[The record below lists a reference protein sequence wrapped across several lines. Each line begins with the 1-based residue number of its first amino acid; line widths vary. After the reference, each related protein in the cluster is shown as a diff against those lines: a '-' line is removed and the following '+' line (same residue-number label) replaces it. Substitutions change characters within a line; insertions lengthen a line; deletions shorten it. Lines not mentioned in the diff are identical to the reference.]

1 MKIRILCLIILY
13 ILLDEL
19 QLSNQRMTGRKMNT
33 TSGNNE
39 TVSGNAMF
47 VNVHNSNETLK
58 TTQGDPTASTPY
70 HSLANK
76 DQKGPSPDYSD
87 KTSTTNINTIPSNAK
102 TEASMMASS
111 IPAMSTYSKSSI
123 PQDANRRE
131 SNMSDNR
138 TSSESFNVN
147 YKSNMNDTMNI
158 HPQVNAND
166 TKNETKSYNE
176 LKDKHDPLSLN
187 LVCSK
192 DTTDKSGEVDNH
204 LVKETVKSGGA
215 TDHGVEALVNAS
227 QASVMPNKLPM
238 QSQNTFSKPNAH
250 QNSFDE
256 SNQKVDGTDI
266 RKNIDSTLK
275 SNFPSHTSKSVSLDN
290 KSEGEISSSSAK
302 SLASLDKEIAEK
314 KAKAMLP
321 IQKNSSIPPK
331 TTSSLFGGSGSLFKA
346 GGSKFMD
353 GLLKQ
358 AEARAAKEA
367 SEAAASASTKNSDS
381 KQELPKEILLPSI
394 NAGTRLESEA
404 AMNSKT
410 DIEKGKTL

>member
-1 MKIRILCLIILY
+1 
-13 ILLDEL
+13 
-19 QLSNQRMTGRKMNT
+19 MNT

-70 HSLANK
+70 HSFANK

-87 KTSTTNINTIPSNAK
+87 KTSTTNVNTIPSNAK

-111 IPAMSTYSKSSI
+111 IPAMSTYSKASI

-138 TSSESFNVN
+138 TSSDSFNVN
-147 YKSNMNDTMNI
+147 YKSNINDTMNI
-158 HPQVNAND
+158 HPKENAND
-166 TKNETKSYNE
+166 TKNEIKSYNE
-176 LKDKHDPLSLN
+176 LKDRSDPLSLN

-192 DTTDKSGEVDNH
+192 DTTDKSGKADNH
-204 LVKETVKSGGA
+204 LVKETVKSAGA
-215 TDHGVEALVNAS
+215 TDHGVETLVNSS
-227 QASVMPNKLPM
+227 QASVMPNKLSM

-256 SNQKVDGTDI
+256 TNPKVDGTDI

-275 SNFPSHTSKSVSLDN
+275 SSYTLKSVSSDN

-321 IQKNSSIPPK
+321 IQKNSTIPPK

-381 KQELPKEILLPSI
+381 KQELPKEILPPST
-394 NAGTRLESEA
+394 NAGTRSESEA

-410 DIEKGKTL
+410 DIEKGKTLQY

>member
-1 MKIRILCLIILY
+1 M
-13 ILLDEL
+13 
-19 QLSNQRMTGRKMNT
+19 SNQRITGRKMNT

-70 HSLANK
+70 HSFANK

-87 KTSTTNINTIPSNAK
+87 KTSTTNVNTIPSNAK
-102 TEASMMASS
+102 TEACMMASS
-111 IPAMSTYSKSSI
+111 LPAMSTYSKSSI

-138 TSSESFNVN
+138 TSSESFDVN

-158 HPQVNAND
+158 HPKENAND
-166 TKNETKSYNE
+166 TRNETKSYNE
-176 LKDKHDPLSLN
+176 LKDNRDSLSLN

-192 DTTDKSGEVDNH
+192 DTTENSGKVDNH
-204 LVKETVKSGGA
+204 LVKETVKSAGA
-215 TDHGVEALVNAS
+215 IDHGVETLVNSS
-227 QASVMPNKLPM
+227 QVSAMPNKLPM
-238 QSQNTFSKPNAH
+238 QSQNTFSKSNAH

-256 SNQKVDGTDI
+256 TNQKVDGTDI
-266 RKNIDSTLK
+266 RKNIESTLK
-275 SNFPSHTSKSVSLDN
+275 SNFSSHSLKSVSSDN
-290 KSEGEISSSSAK
+290 KSEGEISSAK

-321 IQKNSSIPPK
+321 IQKNSTIPPK

-381 KQELPKEILLPSI
+381 KQELPKEILLPST
-394 NAGTRLESEA
+394 NAGTRFEPDA
-404 AMNSKT
+404 VMNSKT
-410 DIEKGKTL
+410 DIGKGKFLQYLHLHQIFQCFK